1 MKLTI
6 KILLLAFSIF
16 TTFTFAQNSSSQK
29 DSTSKPTITRYN
41 LSGDNQLFPEEHSFR
56 ITPEISFQNFNLLII
71 KDSLTVWMR
80 TRMAIM
86 KSGLGL
92 EDKPVNV
99 SDMLHPYLNF
109 YLESKNISLFRRVL
123 GIAQLGAVGYMAYKH
138 IKKYGLFHQQ

>member
-1 MKLTI
+1 
-6 KILLLAFSIF
+6 
-16 TTFTFAQNSSSQK
+16 
-29 DSTSKPTITRYN
+29 
-41 LSGDNQLFPEEHSFR
+41 
-56 ITPEISFQNFNLLII
+56 
-71 KDSLTVWMR
+71 
-80 TRMAIM
+80 MAIM